1 MGIFLRL
8 LAFLAPFLVFFGL
21 VWLVR
26 RFERAGR
33 FRDPRTARR
42 LILAFFATAVVITG
56 LIFYVAARRP
66 AVDPRSLH
74 YVPPHYEEGRIVPEE
89 FDRNRR
95 PPKRPPE
102 EPSDDGSS

>member
-1 MGIFLRL
+1 MGILLRL
-8 LAFLAPFLVFFGL
+8 LAFLAPFLVFFAL

-42 LILAFFATAVVITG
+42 LILAFFATAVVVTG

-66 AVDPRSLH
+66 AMDPRSLH

-89 FDRNRR
+89 FDRDRT
-95 PPKRPPE
+95 PPKRRPE
-102 EPSDDGSS
+102 EPPDDGPS